1 MAGLAFPRARTALL
15 LLDTI
20 NLFGFPGGKT
30 FAREWLRSARRI
42 AALRERARQVPWMA
56 ERMSDE
62 GDRKRLLHLAEDMEE
77 QADGIERE
85 SAANDGR

>member
-1 MAGLAFPRARTALL
+1 MEAV
-15 LLDTI
+15 
-20 NLFGFPGGKT
+20 
-30 FAREWLRSARRI
+30 